1 MTNKEAGSILPVIYD
16 SSLPNKKK
24 ITDLLGIPVNDDN
37 YNIILN
43 SENNDPDAIISSI
56 KQYIGSSVTFKQTST
71 EEVDNIIEN
80 TNKPLTS
87 LPTTTTKSSSTTTKS
102 PSTTTESPSTT
113 IKSPPTTNTE
123 ETTDEKHKT
132 FIERIEGEQIN
143 NGN

>member
-1 MTNKEAGSILPVIYD
+1 MTNLEAGSILPIIYD

-24 ITDLLGIPVNDDN
+24 ITDLLGIPVDDDN

-56 KQYIGSSVTFKQTST
+56 KQYIGSSVTFKPTST
-71 EEVDNIIEN
+71 EEVDNIIKN

-87 LPTTTTKSSSTTTKS
+87 SPITTES

-113 IKSPPTTNTE
+113 TESTTIKSPPTTIKSPPTTE

-132 FIERIEGEQIN
+132 FIERIEGKQIK
-143 NGN
+143 